1 MHFQQTFM
9 FSDYLN
15 ITHMAKSDSQCLKV
29 IFPRY
34 RAMVVS
40 GCCILKRM
48 MPHLNCSQNNIL
60 FAKKR
65 LFFFCRVSKI
75 GESVVDPIKRLLK
88 RKFALFII
96 PFFLTFN

>member
-1 MHFQQTFM
+1 
-9 FSDYLN
+9 
-15 ITHMAKSDSQCLKV
+15 MAKSDSQCLKV

-40 GCCILKRM
+40 GCCRLKRM
-48 MPHLNCSQNNIL
+48 MPHLKCSQNNLL

-75 GESVVDPIKRLLK
+75 GESVVDPIKSLLK